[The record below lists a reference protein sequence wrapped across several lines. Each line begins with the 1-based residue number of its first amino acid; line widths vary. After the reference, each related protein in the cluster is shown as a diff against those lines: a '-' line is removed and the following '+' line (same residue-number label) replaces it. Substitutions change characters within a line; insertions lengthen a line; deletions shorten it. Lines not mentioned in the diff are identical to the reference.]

1 MWRGDTTNVKQGK
14 YELSDKLTPREV
26 LDALVA
32 GVKDATVEV
41 QLPPGENM
49 LEYFARLE
57 CPRDQPTD
65 PCGPAVASAAELKVI
80 ARDPEFLRAHAIS
93 GDSVEGYLYPDTY
106 EFRVDEDPRKVLDKL
121 IGRFQKKWNELVQA
135 NPKDVAKIK
144 DKLNWG
150 DRDILVMASIVEKEA
165 VEPTEQP
172 RIAQVFINRLTDPSF
187 TPKRLE
193 TDPTIRYGCVVPDQ
207 KSAACDEWLKTCTT
221 DNPPKC
227 PRLHKP
233 QLDDADNRYNTY
245 AHDGLPPGPICNPGI
260 GAIKAVLEPDG
271 SNYFYFVAKTEREH
285 VFARTY
291 AEHKANVDKYQK

>member
-1 MWRGDTTNVKQGK
+1 MSFPSIEEQLRIKGMIEKPTWFGLDARWCGETTNVKQCR
-14 YELSDKLTPREV
+14 YALSDKLTPREV

-32 GVKDATVEV
+32 GVKDVTVEV

-57 CPRDQPTD
+57 CPRDKPTD
-65 PCGPAVASAAELKVI
+65 PCGPAVASAAELKTV
-80 ARDPEFLRAHAIS
+80 ARDPEFLRAHAIA

-106 EFRVDEDPRKVLDKL
+106 QFRVDEDPHKVLDKL

-135 NPKDVAKIK
+135 NPKDVAKLK
-144 DKLNWG
+144 DKLGWS

-187 TPKRLE
+187 KPKRLE

-207 KSAACDEWLKTCTT
+207 KSAACAEWLKTCTT

-227 PRLHKP
+227 PRLLTAQIHDP
-233 QLDDADNRYNTY
+233 DNRYDTY
-245 AHDGLPPGPICNPGI
+245 THDGLPPGPIANPGF
-260 GAIKAVLEPDG
+260 GAIK
-271 SNYFYFVAKTEREH
+271 
-285 VFARTY
+285 
-291 AEHKANVDKYQK
+291 